1 MESRYKAVYV
11 LHLKSLKMYRG
22 FKLKSFS
29 IDDKKE
35 ETRLF
40 DLGQNIFLENRAKC
54 ETKLWEIMTATN
66 SLDGNALVQSWF
78 PQIDAQIFIS
88 HSHSDERLAK
98 ILAGWL
104 YDCFKLESFI
114 DSCVWG
120 YADTLLKIIDN
131 AYCLNENKLTYDYDK
146 RNRTTSHVH
155 MMLATAISMMIDK
168 TECLVF
174 LNTPKSIVPIESI
187 TKTESPWLY
196 YEIGVSQIIKKKIP
210 NRVMNEDLRT
220 FSDKEYFEKAL
231 QIEYQVDLSHL
242 NEINHDVLNR
252 WKNSVTIK
260 QGSIA
265 LDILYSLSPEKRY
278 SNSLHG

>member
-1 MESRYKAVYV
+1 
-11 LHLKSLKMYRG
+11 MYRG

-29 IDDKKE
+29 IDHKSE
-35 ETRLF
+35 ENRLF
-40 DLGQNIFLENRAKC
+40 ELGQNLFASNKAKC
-54 ETKLWEIMTATN
+54 ENKLREFMSANN
-66 SLDGNALVQSWF
+66 SLDGNALATSWF
-78 PQIDAQIFIS
+78 PQIDADIFIS

-98 ILAGWL
+98 VFAGWL
-104 YDCFKLESFI
+104 HDCFKLDSFI
-114 DSCVWG
+114 DSGIWG
-120 YADTLLKIIDN
+120 YAETLLKIIDN

-168 TECLVF
+168 TECLFF
-174 LNTPKSIVPIESI
+174 LNTPKSIMPIESI

-210 NRVMNEDLRT
+210 NRVMNEDLKT

-242 NEINHDVLNR
+242 NELNHDILNR
-252 WKNSVTIK
+252 WGNSVTKK

>member
-1 MESRYKAVYV
+1 
-11 LHLKSLKMYRG
+11 MYRG

-29 IDDKKE
+29 IDDKSE
-35 ETRLF
+35 ENRLF
-40 DLGQNIFLENRAKC
+40 ELGQNLFSKNRAKC
-54 ETKLWEIMTATN
+54 ESKLKGFMSDNN
-66 SLDGNALVQSWF
+66 SLDGSALEESWF
-78 PQIDAQIFIS
+78 PQINADVFIS
-88 HSHSDERLAK
+88 HSHADERLAK
-98 ILAGWL
+98 VLAGLL
-104 YDCFKLESFI
+104 YDSFKLYAFI

-120 YADTLLKIIDN
+120 YAETLLKIIDN
-131 AYCLNENKLTYDYDK
+131 AYCLKENNLTYDYDK

-168 TECLVF
+168 TECLFF
-174 LNTPKSIVPIESI
+174 LNTPKSIVPTESI
-187 TKTESPWLY
+187 RKTESPWLY
-196 YEIGVSQIIKKKIP
+196 YEIGISQIIKKKIP
-210 NRVMNEDLRT
+210 NRVMNEGSKT
-220 FSDKEYFEKAL
+220 FSEKEYFEKAL

-252 WKNSVTIK
+252 WGNSVIKK